1 MAKKGKRTY
10 TLEFKRQAAELAIRN
25 GVQRAADQLGVNVN
39 NIQRWKSELSQ
50 KSQIEQKTRKRDLEE
65 EVKQLRKENED
76 LKKVNFILKKAAAV
90 FSQDQLK

>member
-10 TLEFKRQAAELAIRN
+10 TLEFKRQAANLAIRN
-25 GVQRAADQLGVNVN
+25 GVQKAADQLGVNVA
-39 NIQRWKSELSQ
+39 NIQRWKSEVEKETQSQ
-50 KSQIEQKTRKRDLEE
+50 QKTRKKDIEE
-65 EVKQLRKENED
+65 ENRQLRKENEE

>member
-1 MAKKGKRTY
+1 MAKRGKRTY
-10 TLEFKRQAAELAIRN
+10 TLEFKRQAADLAIRS

-39 NIQRWKSELSQ
+39 NIQRWKSELTKESQ
-50 KSQIEQKTRKRDLEE
+50 TEQKTRKRDLEE
-65 EVKQLRKENED
+65 EIKQLRKENEE

>member
-10 TLEFKRQAAELAIRN
+10 TLEFKRQAADLAIRN

-65 EVKQLRKENED
+65 EVKQLRKENEE

>member
-10 TLEFKRQAAELAIRN
+10 TVEFKRQAADLAIRA
-25 GVQRAADQLGVNVN
+25 GVQKAADQLGVNVA
-39 NIQRWKSELSQ
+39 NIQRWKSETKKDSN
-50 KSQIEQKTRKRDLEE
+50 SEQKTRKRDLEE
-65 EVKQLRKENED
+65 ELKQLRKENEE

>member
-10 TLEFKRQAAELAIRN
+10 TVEFKRQAADLAIRT
-25 GVQRAADQLGVNVN
+25 GVQKAADQLGVNVA
-39 NIQRWKSELSQ
+39 NIQRWKSETKKDSN
-50 KSQIEQKTRKRDLEE
+50 SEQKTRKRDLEE
-65 EVKQLRKENED
+65 ALKQLRKENEE